1 MDFSLLG
8 LWSQMGLVAKLVVIT
23 LLVMSMLA
31 IGVSTER
38 MVIFRKGRRRSLEYV
53 SALQPLIGTP
63 GRLAEAVGLAAK
75 WADAPLARVLGTGL
89 REFGEG
95 VERLGQ
101 GAADTIELE
110 VLNHTVV
117 RSMDRAKKRELA
129 GLGRGLPLLA
139 TIASSA
145 PFVGLFGTVFGI
157 ITAFQKMADPSKGG
171 GGLATVSAGIAEA
184 LLTTAVG
191 LAVAIVAVWFY
202 NFFAAK
208 VEEFGGMLDDSAGE
222 LADRLVPSL
231 STKAQPAAG
240 ATHSAS
246 PPPHPSLKRPVA
258 V

>member
-8 LWSQMGLVAKLVVIT
+8 LWSQMGGIAKLVVIT
-23 LLVMSMLA
+23 LLIMSIMA
-31 IGVSTER
+31 ITVSVER
-38 MVIFRKGRRRSLEYV
+38 LITFRKGRRRSLEYIA
-53 SALQPLIGTP
+53 ALQPLIGTP
-63 GRLAEAVGLAAK
+63 GRLHEALRLPES
-75 WADAPLARVLGTGL
+75 WNDAPLARVLGVGL
-89 REFGEG
+89 AEYRQGL
-95 VERLGQ
+95 ERLGTH
-101 GAADTIELE
+101 ATDTIEIE
-110 VLNHTVV
+110 VLGHGVA

-157 ITAFQKMADPSKGG
+157 ITAFEKMADPSKGG

-208 VEEFGGMLDDSAGE
+208 LDEFGGIIDDSTGE
-222 LADRLVPSL
+222 LADRLASQSARAAHSPSL
-231 STKAQPAAG
+231 PAHVPPLAG
-240 ATHSAS
+240 AVHA
-246 PPPHPSLKRPVA
+246 
-258 V
+258 

>member
-8 LWSQMGLVAKLVVIT
+8 LWSQMGGIAKLVVIT
-23 LLVMSMLA
+23 LLIMSIMA
-31 IGVSTER
+31 ITVSVER
-38 MVIFRKGRRRSLEYV
+38 LITFRKGRRRSLEYIA
-53 SALQPLIGTP
+53 ALQPLIGTP
-63 GRLAEAVGLAAK
+63 GRLHEALRLPES
-75 WADAPLARVLGTGL
+75 WNDAPLARVLGVGL
-89 REFGEG
+89 SEYRQGL
-95 VERLGQ
+95 ERLGSH
-101 GAADTIELE
+101 ATDTIEIEMLGHG
-110 VLNHTVV
+110 VS

-157 ITAFQKMADPSKGG
+157 ITAFEKMADPSKGG

-208 VEEFGGMLDDSAGE
+208 LDEFGGIIDDSTGE
-222 LADRLVPSL
+222 LADRLASQSARASHSPSIPAHVPPL
-231 STKAQPAAG
+231 AG
-240 ATHSAS
+240 AVHA
-246 PPPHPSLKRPVA
+246 
-258 V
+258 

>member
-8 LWSQMGLVAKLVVIT
+8 LWSQMGGIAKLVVIT
-23 LLVMSMLA
+23 LLIMSIMA
-31 IGVSTER
+31 ITVSVER
-38 MVIFRKGRRRSLEYV
+38 LITFRKGRRRSLEYIA
-53 SALQPLIGTP
+53 ALQPLIGTP
-63 GRLAEAVGLAAK
+63 GRLHEALRLPES
-75 WADAPLARVLGTGL
+75 WNDAPLARVLGVGL
-89 REFGEG
+89 VEYRQGL
-95 VERLGQ
+95 ERLGTH
-101 GAADTIELE
+101 ATDTIEIE
-110 VLNHTVV
+110 VLGHGVA

-157 ITAFQKMADPSKGG
+157 ITAFEKMADPSKGG

-208 VEEFGGMLDDSAGE
+208 LDEFGGIIDDSTGE
-222 LADRLVPSL
+222 LADRLASQSARAPHSPSL
-231 STKAQPAAG
+231 PAHVPPLAG
-240 ATHSAS
+240 AVHA
-246 PPPHPSLKRPVA
+246 
-258 V
+258 

>member
-8 LWSQMGLVAKLVVIT
+8 LWSQMGAIAKLVVIT
-23 LLVMSMLA
+23 LLIMSIMA
-31 IGVSTER
+31 ITVSVER
-38 MVIFRKGRRRSLEYV
+38 LITFRKGRRRSLEYIA
-53 SALQPLIGTP
+53 ALQPLIGTP
-63 GRLAEAVGLAAK
+63 GRLHEALRLPES
-75 WADAPLARVLGTGL
+75 WNDAPLARVLGVGL
-89 REFGEG
+89 AEYRQGL
-95 VERLGQ
+95 ERLGSH
-101 GAADTIELE
+101 ATDTIEIE
-110 VLNHTVV
+110 VLGHGVA

-157 ITAFQKMADPSKGG
+157 ITAFEKMADPSKGG

-208 VEEFGGMLDDSAGE
+208 LDEFGVIIDDSTGE
-222 LADRLVPSL
+222 LADRLASQVGRVQHG
-231 STKAQPAAG
+231 APAVAG
-240 ATHSAS
+240 HM
-246 PPPHPSLKRPVA
+246 PPPLAGTVHA
-258 V
+258 

>member
-8 LWSQMGLVAKLVVIT
+8 LWSQMGVIAKLVVIT
-23 LLVMSMLA
+23 LLVMSVMA
-31 IGVSTER
+31 ITVSIER
-38 MVIFRKGRRRSLEYV
+38 LITFRKGRRRSLEYIA
-53 SALQPLIGTP
+53 ALQPLIGTP
-63 GRLAEAVGLAAK
+63 GRLHEALRLPET
-75 WADAPLARVLGTGL
+75 WNDAPLARVLGVGL
-89 REFGEG
+89 TEYRQGL
-95 VERLGQ
+95 ERLGS
-101 GAADTIELE
+101 AASDTIEIE
-110 VLNHTVV
+110 VLGHGVA

-157 ITAFQKMADPSKGG
+157 ITAFEKMADPSKGG

-208 VEEFGGMLDDSAGE
+208 LDEFGGIIDDSTGE
-222 LADRLVPSL
+222 LADRLASQSARAAHAPAMPQHVPPL
-231 STKAQPAAG
+231 AG
-240 ATHSAS
+240 AVHA
-246 PPPHPSLKRPVA
+246 
-258 V
+258 

>member
-8 LWSQMGLVAKLVVIT
+8 LWSQMGLVAKLVVVT
-23 LLVMSMLA
+23 LLIMSMLA
-31 IGVSTER
+31 LFVSIER
-38 MVIFRKGRRRSLEYV
+38 MITFRKGRRRSLEYIA
-53 SALQPLIGTP
+53 ALQPLIGTP
-63 GRLAEAVGLAAK
+63 GRLHEALRLPDS
-75 WADAPLARVLGTGL
+75 WNDAPLARVLGVGL
-89 REFGEG
+89 SEYRQGL
-95 VERLGQ
+95 ERLGSA
-101 GAADTIELE
+101 AADTIELE
-110 VLNHTVV
+110 MLGHGVG

-157 ITAFQKMADPSKGG
+157 ITAFEKMADPSKGG

-208 VEEFGGMLDDSAGE
+208 LDEFGGIIDDSTGE
-222 LADRLVPSL
+222 LADRLASQSARASHAPAMPQHVPPL
-231 STKAQPAAG
+231 AG
-240 ATHSAS
+240 AVHA
-246 PPPHPSLKRPVA
+246 
-258 V
+258 

>member
-8 LWSQMGLVAKLVVIT
+8 LWAQMGGIAKLVVIT
-23 LLVMSMLA
+23 LLIMSIMA
-31 IGVSTER
+31 ITVSVER
-38 MVIFRKGRRRSLEYV
+38 LITFRKGRRRSLEYIA
-53 SALQPLIGTP
+53 ALQPLIGTP
-63 GRLAEAVGLAAK
+63 GRLHEALRLPES
-75 WADAPLARVLGTGL
+75 WNDAPLARVLGVGL
-89 REFGEG
+89 SEYRQGL
-95 VERLGQ
+95 ERLGSH
-101 GAADTIELE
+101 ATDTIELE
-110 VLNHTVV
+110 VLGHGVG

-157 ITAFQKMADPSKGG
+157 ITAFEKMADPSKGG

-208 VEEFGGMLDDSAGE
+208 LDEFGGIIDDSTGE
-222 LADRLVPSL
+222 LADRLASQSARASHTPSVPAHVPPL
-231 STKAQPAAG
+231 AG
-240 ATHSAS
+240 AVHA
-246 PPPHPSLKRPVA
+246 
-258 V
+258 

>member
-8 LWSQMGLVAKLVVIT
+8 LWSQMGVVAKLVVIT
-23 LLVMSMLA
+23 LLVMSVLA
-31 IGVSTER
+31 IAVSIER
-38 MVIFRKGRRRSLEYV
+38 LITFRKGRRRSLEYIA
-53 SALQPLIGTP
+53 ALQPLIGTP
-63 GRLAEAVGLAAK
+63 GRLHEALRLPES
-75 WADAPLARVLGTGL
+75 WNDAPLARVLGVGL
-89 REFGEG
+89 SEYRQGL
-95 VERLGQ
+95 ERLGS
-101 GAADTIELE
+101 AASDTIEIE
-110 VLNHTVV
+110 VLGHGVA

-157 ITAFQKMADPSKGG
+157 ITAFEKMADPSKGG

-208 VEEFGGMLDDSAGE
+208 LDEFGGIIDDSTGE
-222 LADRLVPSL
+222 LADRLASQSARSAHAPAFPSHVSPL
-231 STKAQPAAG
+231 AG
-240 ATHSAS
+240 AVHA
-246 PPPHPSLKRPVA
+246 
-258 V
+258 

>member
-8 LWSQMGLVAKLVVIT
+8 LWAQMGGIAKLVVIT
-23 LLVMSMLA
+23 LLIMSVMA
-31 IGVSTER
+31 ITVSVER
-38 MVIFRKGRRRSLEYV
+38 LITFRKGRRRSLEYIA
-53 SALQPLIGTP
+53 ALQPLIGTP
-63 GRLAEAVGLAAK
+63 GRLHEALRLPES
-75 WADAPLARVLGTGL
+75 WNDAPLARVLGVGL
-89 REFGEG
+89 SEYRQGL
-95 VERLGQ
+95 ERLGSH
-101 GAADTIELE
+101 ATDTIEIE
-110 VLNHTVV
+110 VLGHGVS

-157 ITAFQKMADPSKGG
+157 ITAFEKMADPSKGG

-208 VEEFGGMLDDSAGE
+208 LDEFGGIIDDSTGE
-222 LADRLVPSL
+222 LADRLASQSARASHTPSIPAHVPPL
-231 STKAQPAAG
+231 AG
-240 ATHSAS
+240 AVHA
-246 PPPHPSLKRPVA
+246 
-258 V
+258 

>member
-8 LWSQMGLVAKLVVIT
+8 LWSQMGGIAKLVVIT
-23 LLVMSMLA
+23 LLIMSIMA
-31 IGVSTER
+31 ITVSVER
-38 MVIFRKGRRRSLEYV
+38 LITFRKGRRRSLEYIA
-53 SALQPLIGTP
+53 ALQPLIGTP
-63 GRLAEAVGLAAK
+63 GRLHEALRLPES
-75 WADAPLARVLGTGL
+75 WNDAPLARVLGVGL
-89 REFGEG
+89 AEYRQGL
-95 VERLGQ
+95 ERLGTH
-101 GAADTIELE
+101 ATDTIEIE
-110 VLNHTVV
+110 VLGHGVA

-157 ITAFQKMADPSKGG
+157 ITAFEKMADPSKGG

-208 VEEFGGMLDDSAGE
+208 LDEFGGIIDDSTGE
-222 LADRLVPSL
+222 LADRLASQSARAPHSPSL
-231 STKAQPAAG
+231 PAHVPPLAG
-240 ATHSAS
+240 AVHA
-246 PPPHPSLKRPVA
+246 
-258 V
+258 